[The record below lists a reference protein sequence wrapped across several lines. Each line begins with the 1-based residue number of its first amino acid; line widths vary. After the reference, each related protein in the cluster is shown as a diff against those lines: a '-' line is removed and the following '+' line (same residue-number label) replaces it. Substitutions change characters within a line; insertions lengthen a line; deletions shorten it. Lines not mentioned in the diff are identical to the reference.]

1 MGESVIAQIPTSFYV
16 VAGGLVLANLG
27 TVVTILYGIG
37 KLIWFI
43 AKLESR
49 VGVIEVEHTKDL
61 NAAFTK
67 LRDLEEKINQ
77 GVNQ

>member
-1 MGESVIAQIPTSFYV
+1 MIAQIPTSFYV